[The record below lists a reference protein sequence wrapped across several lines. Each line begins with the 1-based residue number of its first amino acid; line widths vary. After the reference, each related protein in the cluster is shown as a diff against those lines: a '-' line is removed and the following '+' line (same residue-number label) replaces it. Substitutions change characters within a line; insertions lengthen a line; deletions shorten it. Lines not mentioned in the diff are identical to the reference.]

1 MKPLNLL
8 GIAIATA
15 VLTMVIKS
23 MGIATVS
30 LNLPAEHLNSEGGTV
45 LCALDY
51 DRQGRAILPFR
62 CNSDRYHGGFV
73 VR

>member
-1 MKPLNLL
+1 MKPSNLF

-15 VLTMVIKS
+15 VLVMVLKNI
-23 MGIATVS
+23 GIATVS

-51 DRQGRAILPFR
+51 DSHGRAILPLR